1 MLPFDPGYGM
11 KNAFLYPNN
20 KPKGCMAMGIQNLF
34 GGNFPLLEKSLS
46 LRARRQELI
55 VSNIANADTPQ
66 YKSFDMVIEDELQKT
81 NGNFRQVPLEKTD
94 PNHLYRRGAGVDQVT
109 IHKNESND
117 LSLRGDGN
125 TVDMETEMVNL
136 SENALMYK
144 ASAHIVSKMFTA
156 LRTAING
163 GK

>member
-1 MLPFDPGYGM
+1 MT
-11 KNAFLYPNN
+11 
-20 KPKGCMAMGIQNLF
+20 MGIQNLF

-55 VSNIANADTPQ
+55 VSNIANADTPN
-66 YKSFDMVIEDELQKT
+66 YKSFDMIIEDELQKT
-81 NGNFRQVPLEKTD
+81 SETPRQIPLKITNT
-94 PNHLYRRGAGVDQVT
+94 NHLDRRGTGVDQVT
-109 IHKNESND
+109 IHKNESDD

-144 ASAHIVSKMFTA
+144 TSTHIMGKMFTA

>member
-1 MLPFDPGYGM
+1 
-11 KNAFLYPNN
+11 
-20 KPKGCMAMGIQNLF
+20 MGIQNLF
-34 GGNFPLLEKSLS
+34 GENFPLLEKSLS

-55 VSNIANADTPQ
+55 VSNIANADTPN
-66 YKSFDMVIEDELQKT
+66 YKSFDMIIEDELQKT
-81 NGNFRQVPLEKTD
+81 GENSRQVPLKKTNT
-94 PNHLYRRGAGVDQVT
+94 NHLNRRGTGVDQVT

-144 ASAHIVSKMFTA
+144 ASAHIMSKMFTA
-156 LRTAING
+156 LRTAINS